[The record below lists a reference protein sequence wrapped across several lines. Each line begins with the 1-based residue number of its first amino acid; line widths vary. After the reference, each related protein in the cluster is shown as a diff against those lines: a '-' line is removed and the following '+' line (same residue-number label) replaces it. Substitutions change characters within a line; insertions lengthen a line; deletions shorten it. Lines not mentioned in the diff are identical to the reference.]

1 MSKGAVDALAKVVQ
15 AAMAA
20 MILANYPFTMFGAMQ
35 NIEQIVWGDEVA
47 FAATPADGGF
57 LARVYVGPKQAAM
70 RSAFVGLTVVVAGA
84 LPDFG
89 FLTALT
95 GCFSNALL
103 VFTLPPM
110 FHLYLYWDEL
120 WHAPRRNGAAGI
132 GWRNWLK
139 IIVDLVFLVGGTLFS
154 LVSTALLL
162 KDKLG

>member
-1 MSKGAVDALAKVVQ
+1 MSEQGVDVLAKIVQ

-35 NIEQIVWGDEVA
+35 NLEQIFWGDEVA
-47 FAATPADGGF
+47 FAAPVAGGSF
-57 LARVYVGPKQAAM
+57 LQRVYVGPKQAAM
-70 RSAFVGLTVVVAGA
+70 RAAFVGLTAVVAGA

-103 VFTLPPM
+103 VFTLPPL
-110 FHLYLYWDEL
+110 FHLRIYWDEMWL
-120 WHAPRRNGAAGI
+120 APRRNGAAGI

-139 IIVDLVFLVGGTLFS
+139 IVIDFVFLIGGTIFS
-154 LVSTALLL
+154 LVTTVLLL
-162 KDKLG
+162 KDKL